1 MSELKVDRIEPALAN
16 KITLSPSVF
25 FENATGLVKFLVD
38 STSVTLTGPLK
49 LGTTIGLE
57 TAGTSR
63 QILTSQGPLLPP
75 IWTDNFPIGGIIMWS
90 GNSATVPSG
99 WAICNGATVSG
110 ITTPDLTN
118 KFVVSVGSSYTVGDK
133 GGSNTVTLT
142 ASQVPTSITNL
153 TNHKHKYGAFCS
165 VNAGTNTPR
174 PYMQSA
180 TNTAGAT
187 IISAQNGGELEE
199 HDAGGGETQDSG
211 SMVATTGTVV
221 DSSGNPMPTI
231 GSGDQPHENRPP
243 YYALYYIMKVS

>member
-25 FENATGLVKFLVD
+25 FENATGVVKFLVD
-38 STSVTLTGPLK
+38 SSSVTLTGPLK
-49 LGTTIGLE
+49 VGTIIGDVN
-57 TAGTSR
+57 TGTSR
-63 QILTSQGPLLPP
+63 QILTSQGSLLPP

-90 GNSATVPSG
+90 GNSAAVPSG
-99 WAICNGATVSG
+99 WAICNGG
-110 ITTPDLTN
+110 NGTPNLTD
-118 KFVVSVGSSYTVGDK
+118 KFVVGAGSSYTVGDK

-165 VNAGTNTPR
+165 VFSGTNSPT

-187 IISAQNGGELEE
+187 IISAQNGGELQEKG
-199 HDAGGGETQDSG
+199 AGGGEYQDSG
-211 SMVATTGTVV
+211 SMVATTGTAV

>member
-16 KITLSPSVF
+16 KITLSPSVS

-38 STSVTLTGPLK
+38 SSSVTLTGPLK
-49 LGTTIGLE
+49 VGTIISDVNT
-57 TAGTSR
+57 GTSR
-63 QILTSQGPLLPP
+63 QILTSQGSSLPP

-99 WAICNGATVSG
+99 WAICNGG
-110 ITTPDLTN
+110 NGTPNLTD
-118 KFVVSVGSSYTVGDK
+118 KFVVGAGSSYTIGDK
-133 GGSNTVTLT
+133 GGLNTVTLI
-142 ASQVPTSITNL
+142 ASQIPTSITTPI

-165 VNAGTNTPR
+165 VDAGSRNPR
-174 PYMQSA
+174 PYMVSA

-187 IISAQNGGELEE
+187 IISVQNGGELEE

-221 DSSGNPMPTI
+221 DSSGNPITI

-243 YYALYYIMKVS
+243 YYALFYIMKVS